1 MSPEKLEL
9 RRPSDGACY
18 RRVTLAIERDGAL
31 TLHEHEIGAGQGDAW
46 GQDEQEFTL
55 SIPPDQVSR
64 LALILAGEMLK
75 GEREV
80 AKRLTEICEAND
92 VDCRIA
98 CWS

>member
-9 RRPSDGACY
+9 RRPSDGARY
-18 RRVTLAIERDGAL
+18 RRVTLAIERHGAL
-31 TLHEHEIGAGQGDAW
+31 TLHEHETGAGQDDGW
-46 GQDEQEFTL
+46 GLDEHEFTF
-55 SIPPDQVSR
+55 SIAPDQVSR

-92 VDCRIA
+92 VYCKIA